1 MYLQEKAGDIPSC
14 LRSFFNNENVIL
26 QAKAFEWI
34 EDNFARLE
42 REESGESVNRF
53 KSNVLPYIGTLAE
66 LDPDKTV
73 KLVKTQFD
81 EDHNLPISALE
92 AKPEAQLQ
100 YIDSWNRS
108 EASAGISLP
117 KDMLEVYLHLLCKY
131 RPSELLAVLKTVE
144 DIPYESCLQM
154 CQAKGLTDSVAY
166 LYETQGDHKG
176 ALDTYIQVTT
186 MQILEDRRIRLQDR
200 MSGGQVLS
208 KFEMNELKEVIGK
221 AMMLCIR
228 SNEDADSWYSLM
240 DKIFLSFKTF
250 MPYFEGYKRIEEILT
265 EGISEILGKIV
276 VHLDLDEVVS
286 RLVDSFKGIP
296 FKVYGTEL
304 VTILQRYSF
313 QKRLLMT
320 AQGSMGAYLKDLAH
334 SGLMLRQQGV
344 SCPILT
350 CTTCHKPL
358 ISTAQA
364 RMYVCG
370 HGKHMDCARE
380 EGCDL
385 CQMQTS
391 KQEKMRGILEKSRIG
406 V

>member
-1 MYLQEKAGDIPSC
+1 
-14 LRSFFNNENVIL
+14 
-26 QAKAFEWI
+26 
-34 EDNFARLE
+34 
-42 REESGESVNRF
+42 
-53 KSNVLPYIGTLAE
+53 
-66 LDPDKTV
+66 
-73 KLVKTQFD
+73 
-81 EDHNLPISALE
+81 
-92 AKPEAQLQ
+92 
-100 YIDSWNRS
+100 
-108 EASAGISLP
+108 
-117 KDMLEVYLHLLCKY
+117 
-131 RPSELLAVLKTVE
+131 
-144 DIPYESCLQM
+144 
-154 CQAKGLTDSVAY
+154 
-166 LYETQGDHKG
+166 
-176 ALDTYIQVTT
+176 
-186 MQILEDRRIRLQDR
+186 
-200 MSGGQVLS
+200 
-208 KFEMNELKEVIGK
+208 
-221 AMMLCIR
+221 
-228 SNEDADSWYSLM
+228 M